1 MKLLLIS
8 ILIFQIS
15 GSICWAAL
23 EGSLAA
29 NALFEIAL
37 QYFNRGRY
45 GDALHEFNKTL
56 IIQPGHAKAKQYIQ
70 LIQTILHSPIREKM
84 FLPARDSREE
94 TTKRS
99 LDEREAKIRT
109 PEMTAVPKKP
119 SLPIPDSMSWEIAAG
134 NLADFLVDIGLQ
146 YYNQGRYAE
155 ALHEF
160 NKALVI
166 KPGHGKATQYIQ
178 SIQAI
183 NLPAQKSL

>member
-15 GSICWAAL
+15 GSICWAAV

-29 NALFEIAL
+29 NSLFEIAL
-37 QYFNRGRY
+37 QYYNR
-45 GDALHEFNKTL
+45 A
-56 IIQPGHAKAKQYIQ
+56 
-70 LIQTILHSPIREKM
+70 
-84 FLPARDSREE
+84 
-94 TTKRS
+94 
-99 LDEREAKIRT
+99 
-109 PEMTAVPKKP
+109 
-119 SLPIPDSMSWEIAAG
+119 
-134 NLADFLVDIGLQ
+134 
-146 YYNQGRYAE
+146 RYAE

-166 KPGHGKATQYIQ
+166 NPGHGKATQYIQ

>member
-37 QYFNRGRY
+37 QYYNRGRY
-45 GDALHEFNKTL
+45 ADALHEFNKTL
-56 IIQPGHAKAKQYIQ
+56 IIQPGHVKAKQYIQ
-70 LIQTILHSPIREKM
+70 LIQEMRLPPVEEKM
-84 FLPARDSREE
+84 LLPVKVSREE
-94 TTKRS
+94 MIQRALEECEAEIRVPEITTLPKR
-99 LDEREAKIRT
+99 E
-109 PEMTAVPKKP
+109 P
-119 SLPIPDSMSWEIAAG
+119 LPMPDSMSWEIAAG
-134 NLADFLVDIGLQ
+134 NLADFLVEIGLQ
-146 YYNQGRYAE
+146 YYNRGRYAE

-166 KPGHGKATQYIQ
+166 KPGHEQATQYIQ